1 MELIIKQDK
10 FDLNRI
16 KFKYGKKCIKI
27 IYDLKYLKMIGVT
40 LRISKQKINQTDN
53 FIFIDLKNTDNL
65 NIIKKIDDYF
75 KSRFKNYISFI
86 NNDIIKVKKH
96 TNFKEDNIYITLNN
110 LKKINNNLK
119 VQIFSI

>member
-1 MELIIKQDK
+1 MELIIKKYK
-10 FDLNRI
+10 FDLNLI

-65 NIIKKIDDYF
+65 SIIKKIDDYF
-75 KSRFKNYISFI
+75 KSKFKNYISFI

-96 TNFKEDNIYITLNN
+96 INFKEDNIYITLNN